1 MLLYD
6 NLIVGSD
13 GYIGSRLSNEL
24 RLENNL
30 LISSRRELFEFI
42 GNGNPTNFKRVLWVA
57 GSHLPADSF
66 TFQID
71 KHPDFVSLLRFLEST
86 ESHMYRLIYISSGG
100 CVYGPGSGTFS
111 EESGTS
117 PVNFYGELKLLSER
131 LIQDKMT
138 DYSILRVSNVFG
150 VGQKP
155 NRSQGVITHW
165 IDAIRGNRPLIVYGS
180 TSAYRDYINIE
191 SLLEAI
197 LLSSHSSLTGIFNI
211 GSNTPINLDSMI
223 KIFEGAIGKQLLVHY
238 LPARYSDRQG
248 YTLKTLKAESQL
260 GWRRPENTVKLIE
273 LVIKEEL
280 TLL

>member
-13 GYIGSRLSNEL
+13 GYIGSRLSHDL

-30 LISSRRELFEFI
+30 LISSRKELFEFI
-42 GNGNPTNFKRVLWVA
+42 DNGNPTNFKRVLWVA

-71 KHPDFVSLLRFLEST
+71 RHPDYVSLRRFLECT
-86 ESHMYRLIYISSGG
+86 ASHMYRLIYISSGG

-117 PVNFYGELKLLSER
+117 PVNFYGEVKLLSEQ
-131 LIQDKMT
+131 LIQDNMI
-138 DYSILRVSNVFG
+138 DYTILRVSNVFG
-150 VGQKP
+150 VRQKP
-155 NRSQGVITHW
+155 NRSQGVIAHW
-165 IDAIRGNRPLIVYGS
+165 IDAIRRNRPLIVYGS

-197 LLSSHSSLTGIFNI
+197 LLSMRSSLSGVFNI
-211 GSNTPINLDSMI
+211 GSNTPIDLVTLISL
-223 KIFEGAIGKQLLVHY
+223 FESVVEKQLLIDY
-238 LPARYSDRQG
+238 LPPRDSDRQG
-248 YTLKTLKAESQL
+248 YILNTNKAEKLL
-260 GWRRPENTVKLIE
+260 GWRKPENIAMHIE
-273 LVIKEEL
+273 LVAKNEFKL
-280 TLL
+280 F

>member
-13 GYIGSRLSNEL
+13 GYIGSRLSNDL

-30 LISSRRELFEFI
+30 LISSRKELFEFI
-42 GNGNPTNFKRVLWVA
+42 DNGNPTNFKQVLWVA

-66 TFQID
+66 MFQID
-71 KHPDFVSLLRFLEST
+71 KHPDYVSLRRFLEST

-100 CVYGPGSGTFS
+100 CVYGPGSGKFT

-117 PVNFYGELKLLSER
+117 PVNSYGELKLLSER
-131 LIQDKMT
+131 LIQDKLT

-155 NRSQGVITHW
+155 NRSQGVIAHW
-165 IDAIRGNRPLIVYGS
+165 IDAIRRNRPLAVYGS

-197 LLSSHSSLTGIFNI
+197 LLSSHSSLSGVFNI
-211 GSNTPINLDSMI
+211 GSSTQIDLDTMI
-223 KIFEGAIGKQLLVHY
+223 GVFENATGMQLSVHY

-248 YTLKTLKAESQL
+248 YTLNTLKAESQL
-260 GWRRPENTVKLIE
+260 GWRKPENIVKLIE
-273 LVIKEEL
+273 LVIKKEFTHL
-280 TLL
+280 